1 MAQTMKDILN
11 RMLNHEEL
19 SREEMKNILIGIT
32 QSEFPTEQITALL
45 TALQMRGVT
54 VDELLG
60 FGAWYKHRW
69 SYSKGVAVESCFSK
83 DVLQRLVTEQSGNDL
98 VKSIGEEGWQF
109 LVVAHHDIDGLPQQH
124 FLKDYSGHA
133 LYLARVV
140 DRP

>member
-32 QSEFPTEQITALL
+32 QSEYPTEQITALL

-60 FGAWYKHRW
+60 FRDGILET
-69 SYSKGVAVESCFSK
+69 GVPAILNAANEIAFERFRAGTIHFTDIWRIVKRTMAALGRCGDETLDAVLEA
-83 DVLQRLVTEQSGNDL
+83 DARAREYARGLVLS
-98 VKSIGEEGWQF
+98 
-109 LVVAHHDIDGLPQQH
+109 
-124 FLKDYSGHA
+124 
-133 LYLARVV
+133 
-140 DRP
+140 

>member
-32 QSEFPTEQITALL
+32 QSEYPTEQITALL

-60 FGAWYKHRW
+60 SLGELIRPGDSVLVKASHFMKFDRI
-69 SYSKGVAVESCFSK
+69 SKAL
-83 DVLQRLVTEQSGNDL
+83 LQRGG
-98 VKSIGEEGWQF
+98 VKE
-109 LVVAHHDIDGLPQQH
+109 
-124 FLKDYSGHA
+124 
-133 LYLARVV
+133 
-140 DRP
+140 